1 MRDLSVRNQSEMKD
15 SNIRQIIRTVLQ
27 QGPVSRSEL
36 CRLTGLTPPA
46 VSGLTKILLEDGILT
61 ELGPVNGKREGAGR
75 PPSLLK
81 VAGKSHAAIG
91 VEIGVSRLRM
101 GTVNLL
107 GKLLDTEVVEISS
120 KTTVDDVIHRSVAF
134 YRRQEA
140 KLAAQGTRI
149 VGIGVAVTGLVDTD
163 SGISRFAPNLGWR
176 NVNVKD
182 LLVQQLGS
190 PVIVDNNV
198 RLMALGEEWFGR
210 ARNSGSI
217 ILVQVGYG
225 VGCGIVLPKLG
236 LLQGSFNGAGEFG
249 HCTILPGGPMCSC
262 GKRGCLEALISER
275 AIVGT
280 YLQRSLSAP
289 NSALPVPPENL
300 TVNIIV
306 RLAVDGDEVA
316 QSVLREA
323 AAFLG
328 IGLAN
333 LVNIIQPTQIVFSGN
348 AFALSP
354 TTRGWI
360 EESTYAHCFDQPKFK
375 FSNATFRNYQGVV
388 GSATAIL
395 EKELL

>member
-1 MRDLSVRNQSEMKD
+1 M
-15 SNIRQIIRTVLQ
+15 
-27 QGPVSRSEL
+27 G
-36 CRLTGLTPPA
+36 
-46 VSGLTKILLEDGILT
+46 SGK
-61 ELGPVNGKREGAGR
+61 AGR

-249 HCTILPGGPMCSC
+249 HCTILPGGPTCSC
-262 GKRGCLEALISER
+262 GKLKASSPSGPLWAPTCS
-275 AIVGT
+275 
-280 YLQRSLSAP
+280 SLSAP

-306 RLAVDGDEVA
+306 RLAADGDEVA

>member
-1 MRDLSVRNQSEMKD
+1 
-15 SNIRQIIRTVLQ
+15 
-27 QGPVSRSEL
+27 
-36 CRLTGLTPPA
+36 
-46 VSGLTKILLEDGILT
+46 
-61 ELGPVNGKREGAGR
+61 
-75 PPSLLK
+75 
-81 VAGKSHAAIG
+81 
-91 VEIGVSRLRM
+91 M

-236 LLQGSFNGAGEFG
+236 LCKALSTGQGSLAIVPSCQAPNVQLRQAGCRSPHLRAG
-249 HCTILPGGPMCSC
+249 HCGHYLHAPFLHPTRPCQSLRKPY
-262 GKRGCLEALISER
+262 REHHRALGC
-275 AIVGT
+275 
-280 YLQRSLSAP
+280 
-289 NSALPVPPENL
+289 
-300 TVNIIV
+300 
-306 RLAVDGDEVA
+306 
-316 QSVLREA
+316 
-323 AAFLG
+323 
-328 IGLAN
+328 
-333 LVNIIQPTQIVFSGN
+333 
-348 AFALSP
+348 
-354 TTRGWI
+354 
-360 EESTYAHCFDQPKFK
+360 
-375 FSNATFRNYQGVV
+375 
-388 GSATAIL
+388 
-395 EKELL
+395 